1 MENVMTL
8 AWNVRRNASVK
19 WNCGVMEI
27 LFDACLKMAHKGE
40 KIMNDVKGRVELTH
54 EQLINKIKQYDNVHN
69 EGGDGYN
76 PYKEELSRRQF
87 EYEKNR
93 VKSPEEQKYALL
105 KEIAALDCSIARE
118 SGSYDADRISALRS
132 QIEGIEAK
140 QDAAFLDIWTLEI
153 TKSRRI
159 EWNTF
164 ASAAMANHSRKEL
177 PAVITKKQR
186 ELGWGMD
193 DLRKAVKIHN
203 L

>member
-1 MENVMTL
+1 
-8 AWNVRRNASVK
+8 
-19 WNCGVMEI
+19 
-27 LFDACLKMAHKGE
+27 
-40 KIMNDVKGRVELTH
+40 MNDVKSMIELTH

-76 PYKEELSRRQF
+76 PYKDELSRRQF

-118 SGSYDADRISALRS
+118 SGSYDAGKISALRAK
-132 QIEGIEAK
+132 IEEIEAK
-140 QDAAFLDIWTLEI
+140 QEEDFLKIWTLEI

-164 ASAAMANHSRKEL
+164 ASAAMAKYSRKEL
-177 PAVITKKQR
+177 PAVITEKQR
-186 ELGWGMD
+186 ELGWWID